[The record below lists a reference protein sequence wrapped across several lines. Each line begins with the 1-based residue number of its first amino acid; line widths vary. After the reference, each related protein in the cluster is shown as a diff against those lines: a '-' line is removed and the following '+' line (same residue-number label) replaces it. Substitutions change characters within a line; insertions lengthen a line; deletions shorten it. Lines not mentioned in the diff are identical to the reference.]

1 MLYNKIYVIATLWS
15 QGGGGGEAFMEDT
28 MEYAHKLGMKV
39 YWLAFAN
46 MSNKTYDRLQIIKSK
61 YGTYINIPDGFSK
74 DVLLNWLKLLKPDI
88 IHHQGLLREDFYNAS
103 KELRTEFLTGF
114 HFWNDGIELD
124 VKTYNTDIL
133 KNKHLHKAH
142 KVFEYLKTQKY
153 FNFYC
158 ASKFV
163 QECFQEITKV
173 FVPDIIYPSSSSNKY
188 LIDNYEP
195 WNSKYVVMI
204 NIHKLKGGYIFYH
217 LLKNC
222 KNVNFLCVRTEDK
235 SKELDELIKKEI
247 QLNHPNS
254 VYMEKTNNIK
264 NIYSLTKIM
273 LCISLVDETF
283 CRVVNEAMMNGI
295 PVLSTHKGNIKYLLG
310 GTSPILSIDN
320 YDEWI
325 KTVETLY
332 NNKNMYDLMSKMMR
346 EKYKIHSD
354 KIASKQFENVIYKT
368 ILKSKEMNIGILT
381 PWTDQGLGIQ
391 SKNYNDILKDTYN
404 IFIFGI
410 KPYHSQID
418 KLKDT
423 DYWKHDNIYHSPNSR
438 EDIKD
443 IEIIDF
449 CYKYNIGKFIIPETC
464 WFRIFE
470 IAQLLKTLNVK
481 TYAIPNIEIVRYD
494 ELHKHNLFYK
504 ILCNN
509 NICLK
514 HMKKLKVNTEYVGY
528 GINTI
533 ELKEKEFKNDIIKF
547 LFIGGLNAFTR
558 KQVVEVCESFC
569 LIDNKN
575 IYLTVT
581 IQLANEE
588 HLKILEH
595 YRNNKNITFIT
606 EQLSRKEILELYY
619 THHINI
625 QVSKHEGLGL
635 GFYESILTGTPCI
648 SLNVPPHNEVIL
660 DNVNGWLIDSYY
672 KKMVDN
678 DDSLLESAYF
688 NTQDLANKINEIG
701 NKESVI
707 SMINSLKQD
716 IKNRL
721 DIKYFRE
728 RFINSLN

>member
-28 MEYAHKLGMKV
+28 MKYAHILGMKV
-39 YWLAFAN
+39 YWLSFSTMN
-46 MSNKTYDRLQIIKSK
+46 NKIYDKLEIIKCK

-74 DVLLNWLKLLKPDI
+74 NVLINWLKLLRPDI
-88 IHHQGLLREDFYNAS
+88 IHHQGLLREDFFNAS
-103 KELRTEFLTGF
+103 KELRIEFLTGF

-124 VKTYNTDIL
+124 SNTYNTDIL
-133 KNKHLHKAH
+133 KNKHLHKSH
-142 KVFEYLKTQKY
+142 KVFEKLKTQKHC
-153 FNFYC
+153 NFYC

-163 QECFQEITKV
+163 QECFQQITNT
-173 FVPDIIYPSSSSNKY
+173 FIQDIIYPSSSTEKY

-217 LLKNC
+217 LLKTC
-222 KNVNFLCVRTEDK
+222 KNINFLCVRTEDK
-235 SKELDELIKKEI
+235 SEELDKLIKEEI
-247 QLNHPNS
+247 LTNHPNS
-254 VYMEKTNNIK
+254 IYMEKTNNIK
-264 NIYSLTKIM
+264 HIYSLTKIM

-310 GTSPILSIDN
+310 GTSSVMKIDDLDN
-320 YDEWI
+320 WT

-332 NNKNMYDLMSKMMR
+332 NNKNMYMLMSKMMK
-346 EKYKIHSD
+346 EKYKEHSD
-354 KIASKQFENVIYKT
+354 NIAFKQFENIIHKT

-381 PWTDQGLGIQ
+381 PWTEQGLGIQ

-404 IFIFGI
+404 VFIFGI
-410 KPYHSQID
+410 KPYVSNID
-418 KLKDT
+418 NMKNVD
-423 DYWKHDNIYHSPNSR
+423 DWKHDNIYYSPNIR
-438 EDIKD
+438 ENIKD

-449 CYKYNIGKFIIPETC
+449 CHKYNIGKMIIPETC
-464 WFRIFE
+464 WYRIFE
-470 IAQLLKTLNVK
+470 IAHLLKTLNVK

-509 NICLK
+509 KLCLK
-514 HMKKLKVNTEYVGY
+514 HMEKLNVMSTYIGY
-528 GINTI
+528 GINNI
-533 ELKEKEFKNDIIKF
+533 ELKEKEFENDIIKF

-558 KQVVEVCESFC
+558 KQIVEVCYSFS
-569 LIDNKN
+569 LLNNPN

-581 IQLANEE
+581 IQIMNDGDMRM
-588 HLKILEH
+588 LEP
-595 YRNNKNITFIT
+595 YINNKNITFILK
-606 EQLSRKEILELYY
+606 QLSRKEILDLYY

-635 GFYESILTGTPCI
+635 GFYESVLTGTPCI

-688 NTQDLANKINEIG
+688 DKNKLFNKMKEIG
-701 NKESVI
+701 NKESII
-707 SMINSLKQD
+707 SIIRSLKQD
-716 IKNRL
+716 IKDRL

-728 RFINSLN
+728 RFINSLD